1 VLQIK
6 SMSNECKEAESPV
19 VFLKDE
25 SARQRWELF
34 HRAIAH
40 AKQSNVAA
48 LEDPDGESRETA
60 GAGPTLTVVR

>member
-1 VLQIK
+1 MARK
-6 SMSNECKEAESPV
+6 SMSNKCKEAEAPT

-48 LEDPDGESRETA
+48 MDDTDTDAGDPKSG
-60 GAGPTLTVVR
+60 GPALSIVR

>member
-1 VLQIK
+1 
-6 SMSNECKEAESPV
+6 MSNKCKEAEAPV

-40 AKQSNVAA
+40 AKQSNDAA
-48 LEDPDGESRETA
+48 LEDADPNSGDTKN
-60 GAGPTLTVVR
+60 AGPLLSVVR

>member
-1 VLQIK
+1 
-6 SMSNECKEAESPV
+6 MSNKCKEAESPV

-40 AKQSNVAA
+40 AKQSNDSA
-48 LEDPDGESRETA
+48 LDDSDNDSG
-60 GAGPTLTVVR
+60 GVNKGGPLLSIVR

>member
-1 VLQIK
+1 
-6 SMSNECKEAESPV
+6 MSNKCKEADSPV

-40 AKQSNVAA
+40 AKQSNDAA
-48 LEDPDGESRETA
+48 LDESDGNAADTKKS
-60 GAGPTLTVVR
+60 GPLLSVVR